1 MIMAN
6 LFSVF
11 QDNLIG
17 ILLGIILSFNVTAY
31 KVLWNKLDDE
41 IEEREKLSE
50 TMNMVLNRIFG
61 IEKDPTDEGHLVETE
76 EKFADI
82 NDKLDEIVAG
92 QKQSKRERKKE
103 HKKVTNSINS
113 IIVKLS
119 EEEKLDFEKD
129 KLE

>member
-103 HKKVTNSINS
+103 HEKVTNSINS